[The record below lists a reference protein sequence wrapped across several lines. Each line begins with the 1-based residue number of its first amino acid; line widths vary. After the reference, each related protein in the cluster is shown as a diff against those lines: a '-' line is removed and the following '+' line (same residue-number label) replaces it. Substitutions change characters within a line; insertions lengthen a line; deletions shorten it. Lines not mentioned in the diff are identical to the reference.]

1 MDLSKYSIP
10 LFELPEQTKKTLD
23 KEIKISDFKGYES
36 SNEIITSG
44 MEDGIHISKDFS
56 YLISALPR
64 CIM

>member
-10 LFELPEQTKKTLD
+10 LSELPEQTKTLD

-36 SNEIITSG
+36 SNEIIRLVWRMVYTFPR
-44 MEDGIHISKDFS
+44 IF
-56 YLISALPR
+56 LILLSALPR